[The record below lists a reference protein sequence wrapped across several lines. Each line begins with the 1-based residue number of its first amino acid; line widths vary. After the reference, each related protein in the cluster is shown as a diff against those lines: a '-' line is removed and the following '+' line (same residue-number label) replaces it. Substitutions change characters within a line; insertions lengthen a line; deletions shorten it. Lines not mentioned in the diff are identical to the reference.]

1 MSSEQPSLFDQLTP
15 SDSLRDDLEW
25 IDSLQED
32 TQEDDKPARQE
43 RKPCKRR
50 GRKNIPTGYDRRDD
64 AQTDEPTPPPPPA
77 KPEHEP
83 EQPML
88 IVPDMTQ
95 TDEPIPLA
103 GLEAPTTVIGPG
115 PESETAILPEE
126 VLEDVADPDAPSGD
140 SKAMTWV
147 KRGLIIAGAAIMLLI
162 ILALAGSHSTAVKE
176 KTAYERV
183 QASMSQL
190 AACNDKAKTTVGDAD
205 KAGVDDKDVD
215 TLRDLVASNGKLIRS
230 KRAGLSISESERLST
245 KADKAT
251 KRTRTLAG
259 KVDRLVKAKPLTDA
273 RRKCRDALDKA
284 VKASTDAKPSDD
296 ATRAAKT
303 TLDKLIGQAR
313 KLDAK
318 TTVDTWNDMA
328 SKLDKRAGT
337 SPRHWTRKPKPTRK
351 PDGRPKRRPKPN
363 SKPRNSNSRRCPRR
377 HPAAPPALPAQAPP
391 ACRKATAEEPRTTTM
406 AEHPTA
412 TPADGTCHRKPT
424 TTVCRATTQ
433 ASDKRERSTTMGKNK
448 HRQASTPESKKQ
460 AAVWCA
466 IAIIAITVM
475 VLVAN
480 PWKQQTSTTSTPQSS
495 QSAQTRSHKQN
506 KKKKTTKPSGTLQQ
520 QAQSMFIGG
529 AEQIADDVR
538 DLLNA
543 PENSNVDTLGNLLYR
558 HNRQDLAEATDL
570 YDAIGRGET

>member
-15 SDSLRDDLEW
+15 SDSLRDDLAW

-43 RKPCKRR
+43 RKPRKRR

-95 TDEPIPLA
+95 TDEPIPPA
-103 GLEAPTTVIGPG
+103 GLEAPTTVIGPE
-115 PESETAILPEE
+115 PESETTILPEE
-126 VLEDVADPDAPSGD
+126 ALEDVADPDSPSGD

-190 AACNDKAKTTVGDAD
+190 AACNGKAKNTVGNAD

-259 KVDRLVKAKPLTDA
+259 KVDRLVKDKPLTDA

-328 SKLDKRAGT
+328 SKLDKARGNLSQALDA
-337 SPRHWTRKPKPTRK
+337 KAKA
-351 PDGRPKRRPKPN
+351 DEEAKRQTE
-363 SKPRNSNSRRCPRR
+363 
-377 HPAAPPALPAQAPP
+377 AQA
-391 ACRKATAEEPRTTTM
+391 
-406 AEHPTA
+406 
-412 TPADGTCHRKPT
+412 
-424 TTVCRATTQ
+424 Q
-433 ASDKRERSTTMGKNK
+433 A
-448 HRQASTPESKKQ
+448 
-460 AAVWCA
+460 
-466 IAIIAITVM
+466 
-475 VLVAN
+475 
-480 PWKQQTSTTSTPQSS
+480 
-495 QSAQTRSHKQN
+495 
-506 KKKKTTKPSGTLQQ
+506 QQ
-520 QAQSMFIGG
+520 QAPQQQQQTMPAPTPQYRRSSGSSGSGSTSVPQGNGG
-529 AEQIADDVR
+529 GTTNNNNGGTSNGNSGGWYVP
-538 DLLNA
+538 
-543 PENSNVDTLGNLLYR
+543 PETNDNSLPNNDSSL
-558 HNRQDLAEATDL
+558 
-570 YDAIGRGET
+570 

>member
-15 SDSLRDDLEW
+15 SDSLRDDLAW

-43 RKPCKRR
+43 RKPRKRR
-50 GRKNIPTGYDRRDD
+50 GRKNIPTEHEPE
-64 AQTDEPTPPPPPA
+64 QPTPPPPPA

-83 EQPML
+83 ERPML

-115 PESETAILPEE
+115 PESETTILPEE
-126 VLEDVADPDAPSGD
+126 ALEDVADPDSPSGD

-190 AACNDKAKTTVGDAD
+190 AACNGKAKNTVGDAD

-215 TLRDLVASNGKLIRS
+215 SLCDLVASNGKLIRS

-284 VKASTDAKPSDD
+284 VKTSTDAKPSND
-296 ATRAAKT
+296 ATRAAKA

-328 SKLDKRAGT
+328 SKLDKARGNLSQALDA
-337 SPRHWTRKPKPTRK
+337 KAKA
-351 PDGRPKRRPKPN
+351 DEEAKRQ
-363 SKPRNSNSRRCPRR
+363 
-377 HPAAPPALPAQAPP
+377 AEAQA
-391 ACRKATAEEPRTTTM
+391 
-406 AEHPTA
+406 
-412 TPADGTCHRKPT
+412 
-424 TTVCRATTQ
+424 Q
-433 ASDKRERSTTMGKNK
+433 A
-448 HRQASTPESKKQ
+448 
-460 AAVWCA
+460 
-466 IAIIAITVM
+466 
-475 VLVAN
+475 
-480 PWKQQTSTTSTPQSS
+480 
-495 QSAQTRSHKQN
+495 
-506 KKKKTTKPSGTLQQ
+506 QQ
-520 QAQSMFIGG
+520 QAPQQQQQTMPAPTPQYRRSSGSSGSGSTSVPQGNGG
-529 AEQIADDVR
+529 GTTNNNNGGTSNGNSGGWYVP
-538 DLLNA
+538 
-543 PENSNVDTLGNLLYR
+543 PETNDNSLPSNDSSL
-558 HNRQDLAEATDL
+558 
-570 YDAIGRGET
+570 

>member
-15 SDSLRDDLEW
+15 SDSLRDDLAW

-43 RKPCKRR
+43 RKPRKRR
-50 GRKNIPTGYDRRDD
+50 GRKNIPTEHEPE
-64 AQTDEPTPPPPPA
+64 QPTPPPPPA
-77 KPEHEP
+77 KPGHEP

-103 GLEAPTTVIGPG
+103 GLEAPTTVIGPE
-115 PESETAILPEE
+115 PESETTILPEE
-126 VLEDVADPDAPSGD
+126 VLEDVADPDSPSGD

-147 KRGLIIAGAAIMLLI
+147 KRGLIIAGAAIVLLI

-190 AACNDKAKTTVGDAD
+190 AACNGKAKNTVGDAD

-259 KVDRLVKAKPLTDA
+259 KVDRLVKAKPLMDA

-296 ATRAAKT
+296 ATRAAKA

-328 SKLDKRAGT
+328 SKLDKARGNLSQALDA
-337 SPRHWTRKPKPTRK
+337 KAKA
-351 PDGRPKRRPKPN
+351 DEEAKRQ
-363 SKPRNSNSRRCPRR
+363 
-377 HPAAPPALPAQAPP
+377 AEAQA
-391 ACRKATAEEPRTTTM
+391 
-406 AEHPTA
+406 
-412 TPADGTCHRKPT
+412 
-424 TTVCRATTQ
+424 Q
-433 ASDKRERSTTMGKNK
+433 A
-448 HRQASTPESKKQ
+448 
-460 AAVWCA
+460 
-466 IAIIAITVM
+466 
-475 VLVAN
+475 
-480 PWKQQTSTTSTPQSS
+480 
-495 QSAQTRSHKQN
+495 
-506 KKKKTTKPSGTLQQ
+506 QQ
-520 QAQSMFIGG
+520 QAPQQQQQTMPAPTPQYRRSSGSGSTSVPQGNGG
-529 AEQIADDVR
+529 GTTNNNNGGTSNGNSGGWYVP
-538 DLLNA
+538 
-543 PENSNVDTLGNLLYR
+543 PETNDNSLPSNDSSL
-558 HNRQDLAEATDL
+558 
-570 YDAIGRGET
+570 

>member
-15 SDSLRDDLEW
+15 SDSLRDDLAW

-43 RKPCKRR
+43 RKPRKRR

-95 TDEPIPLA
+95 TDESIPPA
-103 GLEAPTTVIGPG
+103 GLEAPTTVIEP
-115 PESETAILPEE
+115 P
-126 VLEDVADPDAPSGD
+126 DPDAPSND

-147 KRGLIIAGAAIMLLI
+147 KRGLIIAGAAIVLLI

-190 AACNDKAKTTVGDAD
+190 AACNGKAKNTVGDAD

-284 VKASTDAKPSDD
+284 VKTSTDAKPSDD

-328 SKLDKRAGT
+328 SKLDKARGNLSQALDA
-337 SPRHWTRKPKPTRK
+337 KAKA
-351 PDGRPKRRPKPN
+351 DEEAKRQTE
-363 SKPRNSNSRRCPRR
+363 
-377 HPAAPPALPAQAPP
+377 AQA
-391 ACRKATAEEPRTTTM
+391 
-406 AEHPTA
+406 
-412 TPADGTCHRKPT
+412 
-424 TTVCRATTQ
+424 Q
-433 ASDKRERSTTMGKNK
+433 A
-448 HRQASTPESKKQ
+448 
-460 AAVWCA
+460 
-466 IAIIAITVM
+466 
-475 VLVAN
+475 
-480 PWKQQTSTTSTPQSS
+480 
-495 QSAQTRSHKQN
+495 
-506 KKKKTTKPSGTLQQ
+506 QQ
-520 QAQSMFIGG
+520 QAPQQQQQTMPAPTPQYRRSSGSSGSGSTSVPQGNGG
-529 AEQIADDVR
+529 GTTNNNNGGTSNGNSGGWYVP
-538 DLLNA
+538 
-543 PENSNVDTLGNLLYR
+543 PETNDNSLPNNDSSL
-558 HNRQDLAEATDL
+558 
-570 YDAIGRGET
+570 

>member
-43 RKPCKRR
+43 RKPRKRR
-50 GRKNIPTGYDRRDD
+50 GRKNIPT
-64 AQTDEPTPPPPPA
+64 
-77 KPEHEP
+77 EHEP

-103 GLEAPTTVIGPG
+103 GLEAPTTVIDPPD
-115 PESETAILPEE
+115 PETPDGSPAETTVTTIFPEE
-126 VLEDVADPDAPSGD
+126 VLEDVADPDSPSGD

-176 KTAYERV
+176 KNAYERV

-190 AACNDKAKTTVGDAD
+190 AACNGKAKTTVGDAD

-215 TLRDLVASNGKLIRS
+215 SLRDLVASNGKLIRS
-230 KRAGLSISESERLST
+230 ERAGLSISESERLST

-259 KVDRLVKAKPLTDA
+259 KVDRLVKAKPLMDA

-284 VKASTDAKPSDD
+284 VKTSTDAKPSDD
-296 ATRAAKT
+296 ATRAAKA

-328 SKLDKRAGT
+328 SKLDKARGNLSQALDA
-337 SPRHWTRKPKPTRK
+337 KAKA
-351 PDGRPKRRPKPN
+351 DEEARRQ
-363 SKPRNSNSRRCPRR
+363 
-377 HPAAPPALPAQAPP
+377 AEAQA
-391 ACRKATAEEPRTTTM
+391 
-406 AEHPTA
+406 
-412 TPADGTCHRKPT
+412 
-424 TTVCRATTQ
+424 Q
-433 ASDKRERSTTMGKNK
+433 A
-448 HRQASTPESKKQ
+448 
-460 AAVWCA
+460 
-466 IAIIAITVM
+466 
-475 VLVAN
+475 
-480 PWKQQTSTTSTPQSS
+480 
-495 QSAQTRSHKQN
+495 
-506 KKKKTTKPSGTLQQ
+506 QQ
-520 QAQSMFIGG
+520 QAPQQQQQTMPAPTPQYRRSSGSGSTSVPQGNGG
-529 AEQIADDVR
+529 GTTNNNNGGTSNGNSGGWYVP
-538 DLLNA
+538 
-543 PENSNVDTLGNLLYR
+543 PETNDNSLPNNDSSL
-558 HNRQDLAEATDL
+558 
-570 YDAIGRGET
+570 

>member
-15 SDSLRDDLEW
+15 SDSLRDDLAW

-43 RKPCKRR
+43 RKPRKRR

-95 TDEPIPLA
+95 TDEPIPPA
-103 GLEAPTTVIGPG
+103 GLEAPTTVIEPPDPETPDGSPAETTVIGPE
-115 PESETAILPEE
+115 PESETTILPEE
-126 VLEDVADPDAPSGD
+126 VLEDVADPDAPSND

-147 KRGLIIAGAAIMLLI
+147 KRGLIIAGAAIVLLI

-190 AACNDKAKTTVGDAD
+190 AACNGKAKNTVGDAD

-328 SKLDKRAGT
+328 SKLDKARGNLSQALDA
-337 SPRHWTRKPKPTRK
+337 KAKA
-351 PDGRPKRRPKPN
+351 DEEAKRQTE
-363 SKPRNSNSRRCPRR
+363 
-377 HPAAPPALPAQAPP
+377 AQA
-391 ACRKATAEEPRTTTM
+391 
-406 AEHPTA
+406 
-412 TPADGTCHRKPT
+412 
-424 TTVCRATTQ
+424 Q
-433 ASDKRERSTTMGKNK
+433 A
-448 HRQASTPESKKQ
+448 
-460 AAVWCA
+460 
-466 IAIIAITVM
+466 
-475 VLVAN
+475 
-480 PWKQQTSTTSTPQSS
+480 
-495 QSAQTRSHKQN
+495 
-506 KKKKTTKPSGTLQQ
+506 QQ
-520 QAQSMFIGG
+520 QAPQQQQQATHAPTPQYRRSSGSSGSGSTSVPQGNGG
-529 AEQIADDVR
+529 GTTNNNNGGTSNGNSGGWYVP
-538 DLLNA
+538 
-543 PENSNVDTLGNLLYR
+543 PETNDNSLPNNDSSL
-558 HNRQDLAEATDL
+558 
-570 YDAIGRGET
+570 

>member
-43 RKPCKRR
+43 RKPRKRR
-50 GRKNIPTGYDRRDD
+50 GRKNIPTEHESE
-64 AQTDEPTPPPPPA
+64 QPTPPPPPA

-103 GLEAPTTVIGPG
+103 GLEAPTTVIEPPDPETPDGSPAETTVIGPG
-115 PESETAILPEE
+115 PESETTILPEE
-126 VLEDVADPDAPSGD
+126 VLEDVADPDSPSGD

-190 AACNDKAKTTVGDAD
+190 AACNGKAKNTVGDAD

-296 ATRAAKT
+296 ATRAAKA

-328 SKLDKRAGT
+328 SRLDKARGNLSQALDA
-337 SPRHWTRKPKPTRK
+337 KAKA
-351 PDGRPKRRPKPN
+351 DEEAKRQ
-363 SKPRNSNSRRCPRR
+363 
-377 HPAAPPALPAQAPP
+377 AEAQA
-391 ACRKATAEEPRTTTM
+391 
-406 AEHPTA
+406 
-412 TPADGTCHRKPT
+412 
-424 TTVCRATTQ
+424 Q
-433 ASDKRERSTTMGKNK
+433 A
-448 HRQASTPESKKQ
+448 
-460 AAVWCA
+460 
-466 IAIIAITVM
+466 
-475 VLVAN
+475 
-480 PWKQQTSTTSTPQSS
+480 
-495 QSAQTRSHKQN
+495 
-506 KKKKTTKPSGTLQQ
+506 QQ
-520 QAQSMFIGG
+520 QAK
-529 AEQIADDVR
+529 
-538 DLLNA
+538 
-543 PENSNVDTLGNLLYR
+543 
-558 HNRQDLAEATDL
+558 RQAEAQAQAQQQASQQQQQTMPAPTPQ
-570 YDAIGRGET
+570 YRRSSGSSGSGSTSVPQGNGGGTTNNNNGGTSNGNSGGWYVPPETNDNSLPSNDSSL

>member
-32 TQEDDKPARQE
+32 MQEDDKPARQE
-43 RKPCKRR
+43 RKPRKRR
-50 GRKNIPTGYDRRDD
+50 GRKNIPTEHEPE
-64 AQTDEPTPPPPPA
+64 QPTPPPPPA

-115 PESETAILPEE
+115 PESETTILPEE
-126 VLEDVADPDAPSGD
+126 VLEDVADPDAPSND

-147 KRGLIIAGAAIMLLI
+147 KRGLIIAGAAIVLLI

-176 KTAYERV
+176 KNAYERV

-190 AACNDKAKTTVGDAD
+190 AACNGKAKTTVGNAD

-215 TLRDLVASNGKLIRS
+215 SLRDLVASNGKLIRS

-259 KVDRLVKAKPLTDA
+259 KVDRLVKAKPLMDA

-284 VKASTDAKPSDD
+284 VKTSTDAKPSDD
-296 ATRAAKT
+296 ATRAAKA

-313 KLDAK
+313 KLDVK

-328 SKLDKRAGT
+328 SKLDKARGNLSQALDA
-337 SPRHWTRKPKPTRK
+337 KAKA
-351 PDGRPKRRPKPN
+351 DEEAKRQTE
-363 SKPRNSNSRRCPRR
+363 
-377 HPAAPPALPAQAPP
+377 AQA
-391 ACRKATAEEPRTTTM
+391 
-406 AEHPTA
+406 
-412 TPADGTCHRKPT
+412 
-424 TTVCRATTQ
+424 Q
-433 ASDKRERSTTMGKNK
+433 A
-448 HRQASTPESKKQ
+448 
-460 AAVWCA
+460 
-466 IAIIAITVM
+466 
-475 VLVAN
+475 
-480 PWKQQTSTTSTPQSS
+480 
-495 QSAQTRSHKQN
+495 
-506 KKKKTTKPSGTLQQ
+506 QQ
-520 QAQSMFIGG
+520 QAPQQQQQTMPAPTPQYRRSSGSGSTSVPQGNGG
-529 AEQIADDVR
+529 GTTNNNNGGTSNGNSGGWYVP
-538 DLLNA
+538 
-543 PENSNVDTLGNLLYR
+543 PETNDNSLPSNDSSL
-558 HNRQDLAEATDL
+558 
-570 YDAIGRGET
+570 

>member
-43 RKPCKRR
+43 RKPRKRR
-50 GRKNIPTGYDRRDD
+50 GRKNIPT
-64 AQTDEPTPPPPPA
+64 
-77 KPEHEP
+77 EHEP

-103 GLEAPTTVIGPG
+103 GLEAPTTVIDPPDPETPDGSPAETTVIGPG
-115 PESETAILPEE
+115 PESETTILPEE
-126 VLEDVADPDAPSGD
+126 VLEDVADPDSPSGD

-176 KTAYERV
+176 KNAYERV

-190 AACNDKAKTTVGDAD
+190 AACNGKAKTTVGDAD

-215 TLRDLVASNGKLIRS
+215 SLRDLVASNGKLIRS
-230 KRAGLSISESERLST
+230 ERAGLSISESERLST

-284 VKASTDAKPSDD
+284 VKTSTDAKPSDD

-328 SKLDKRAGT
+328 SKLDKARGNLSQALDA
-337 SPRHWTRKPKPTRK
+337 KAKA
-351 PDGRPKRRPKPN
+351 DEEARRQ
-363 SKPRNSNSRRCPRR
+363 
-377 HPAAPPALPAQAPP
+377 AEAQA
-391 ACRKATAEEPRTTTM
+391 
-406 AEHPTA
+406 
-412 TPADGTCHRKPT
+412 
-424 TTVCRATTQ
+424 Q
-433 ASDKRERSTTMGKNK
+433 A
-448 HRQASTPESKKQ
+448 
-460 AAVWCA
+460 
-466 IAIIAITVM
+466 
-475 VLVAN
+475 
-480 PWKQQTSTTSTPQSS
+480 
-495 QSAQTRSHKQN
+495 
-506 KKKKTTKPSGTLQQ
+506 QQ
-520 QAQSMFIGG
+520 QAPQQQTMPAPTPQYRRSSGSGSTSVPQGNGG
-529 AEQIADDVR
+529 GTTNNNNGGTSNGNSGGWYVP
-538 DLLNA
+538 
-543 PENSNVDTLGNLLYR
+543 PETNDNSLPSNDSSL
-558 HNRQDLAEATDL
+558 
-570 YDAIGRGET
+570 

>member
-43 RKPCKRR
+43 RKPRKRR
-50 GRKNIPTGYDRRDD
+50 GRKNIPTGHD
-64 AQTDEPTPPPPPA
+64 QLEQPTPPPPPA

-83 EQPML
+83 ERPML

-95 TDEPIPLA
+95 TDEPIPPA
-103 GLEAPTTVIGPG
+103 GLEAPTTVIGTE
-115 PESETAILPEE
+115 PESETTILPEE
-126 VLEDVADPDAPSGD
+126 VLEDVADPDSPSGD

-147 KRGLIIAGAAIMLLI
+147 KRGLIIAGAAIVLLI

-176 KTAYERV
+176 KTAYERA

-190 AACNDKAKTTVGDAD
+190 AACNGKAKNTVGDAD

-259 KVDRLVKAKPLTDA
+259 KVDRLVKAKPLMDA

-296 ATRAAKT
+296 ATRAAKA

-328 SKLDKRAGT
+328 SKLDKARGNLSQALDA
-337 SPRHWTRKPKPTRK
+337 KAKA
-351 PDGRPKRRPKPN
+351 DEEARRQ
-363 SKPRNSNSRRCPRR
+363 
-377 HPAAPPALPAQAPP
+377 AEAQA
-391 ACRKATAEEPRTTTM
+391 
-406 AEHPTA
+406 
-412 TPADGTCHRKPT
+412 
-424 TTVCRATTQ
+424 Q
-433 ASDKRERSTTMGKNK
+433 A
-448 HRQASTPESKKQ
+448 
-460 AAVWCA
+460 
-466 IAIIAITVM
+466 
-475 VLVAN
+475 
-480 PWKQQTSTTSTPQSS
+480 
-495 QSAQTRSHKQN
+495 
-506 KKKKTTKPSGTLQQ
+506 QQ
-520 QAQSMFIGG
+520 QAPQQQQQTMPAPTPQYRRSSGSGSTSVPQGNGG
-529 AEQIADDVR
+529 GTTNNNNGGTSNGNSGGWYVP
-538 DLLNA
+538 
-543 PENSNVDTLGNLLYR
+543 PETNDNSLPSNDSSL
-558 HNRQDLAEATDL
+558 
-570 YDAIGRGET
+570 

>member
-15 SDSLRDDLEW
+15 SDSLRDDLAW

-43 RKPCKRR
+43 RKPRKRR

-88 IVPDMTQ
+88 IVPDMPQ

-103 GLEAPTTVIGPG
+103 GLEAPTTVIGPE
-115 PESETAILPEE
+115 PESETTILPEE
-126 VLEDVADPDAPSGD
+126 VLEDVADPDAPSND

-147 KRGLIIAGAAIMLLI
+147 KRGLIIAGAAIVLLI

-176 KTAYERV
+176 KNAYERV

-190 AACNDKAKTTVGDAD
+190 AACNGKAKTTVGDAD

-215 TLRDLVASNGKLIRS
+215 SLRDLVASNGKLIRS

-259 KVDRLVKAKPLTDA
+259 KVDRLVKAKPLMDA

-284 VKASTDAKPSDD
+284 VKTSPDAKPSDD
-296 ATRAAKT
+296 ATRAAKA

-328 SKLDKRAGT
+328 SKLDKARGNLSQALDA
-337 SPRHWTRKPKPTRK
+337 KAKA
-351 PDGRPKRRPKPN
+351 DEEAKRQ
-363 SKPRNSNSRRCPRR
+363 
-377 HPAAPPALPAQAPP
+377 AEAQA
-391 ACRKATAEEPRTTTM
+391 
-406 AEHPTA
+406 
-412 TPADGTCHRKPT
+412 
-424 TTVCRATTQ
+424 Q
-433 ASDKRERSTTMGKNK
+433 A
-448 HRQASTPESKKQ
+448 
-460 AAVWCA
+460 
-466 IAIIAITVM
+466 
-475 VLVAN
+475 
-480 PWKQQTSTTSTPQSS
+480 
-495 QSAQTRSHKQN
+495 
-506 KKKKTTKPSGTLQQ
+506 QQ
-520 QAQSMFIGG
+520 QAPQQQQQTTHAPTPQYRRSSGSSGSGSTSVPQGNGG
-529 AEQIADDVR
+529 GTTNNNNGGTSNGNSGGWYVP
-538 DLLNA
+538 
-543 PENSNVDTLGNLLYR
+543 PETNDNSLPSNDSSL
-558 HNRQDLAEATDL
+558 
-570 YDAIGRGET
+570 

>member
-15 SDSLRDDLEW
+15 SDSLRDDLAW

-43 RKPCKRR
+43 RKPRKRR

-77 KPEHEP
+77 KPGHEP

-95 TDEPIPLA
+95 TDESIPPA
-103 GLEAPTTVIGPG
+103 GLEAPTTVIEPPDPETPDGSPAETTVIGPG
-115 PESETAILPEE
+115 PESETTILPEE
-126 VLEDVADPDAPSGD
+126 ALEDVADPDSPSGD

-147 KRGLIIAGAAIMLLI
+147 KRGLIIAGAAIVLLI

-190 AACNDKAKTTVGDAD
+190 AACNGKAKNTVGNAD

-230 KRAGLSISESERLST
+230 KRAGLSISKSERLST

-284 VKASTDAKPSDD
+284 VKTSTDAKPSDD
-296 ATRAAKT
+296 ATRAAKA

-328 SKLDKRAGT
+328 SKLDKARGNLSQALD
-337 SPRHWTRKPKPTRK
+337 KAKA
-351 PDGRPKRRPKPN
+351 DEEAKRQ
-363 SKPRNSNSRRCPRR
+363 
-377 HPAAPPALPAQAPP
+377 AEAQA
-391 ACRKATAEEPRTTTM
+391 
-406 AEHPTA
+406 
-412 TPADGTCHRKPT
+412 
-424 TTVCRATTQ
+424 Q
-433 ASDKRERSTTMGKNK
+433 A
-448 HRQASTPESKKQ
+448 
-460 AAVWCA
+460 
-466 IAIIAITVM
+466 
-475 VLVAN
+475 
-480 PWKQQTSTTSTPQSS
+480 
-495 QSAQTRSHKQN
+495 
-506 KKKKTTKPSGTLQQ
+506 QQ
-520 QAQSMFIGG
+520 QAPQQQQQTMPAPTPQYRRSSGSGSTSVPQGNGG
-529 AEQIADDVR
+529 GTTNNNNGGTSNGNSGGWYVP
-538 DLLNA
+538 
-543 PENSNVDTLGNLLYR
+543 PETNDNSLPSNDSSL
-558 HNRQDLAEATDL
+558 
-570 YDAIGRGET
+570 

>member
-15 SDSLRDDLEW
+15 SDSLRDDLAW

-32 TQEDDKPARQE
+32 TQEDDKPVRQE
-43 RKPCKRR
+43 RKPRKRR
-50 GRKNIPTGYDRRDD
+50 GRKNIPTEHEPE
-64 AQTDEPTPPPPPA
+64 QPTPPPPPA

-95 TDEPIPLA
+95 TDESIPLA
-103 GLEAPTTVIGPG
+103 GLEAPTTVIEPG
-115 PESETAILPEE
+115 PESETTILPEE
-126 VLEDVADPDAPSGD
+126 VLEDVAEPDSPSGD

-147 KRGLIIAGAAIMLLI
+147 KRGLIIAGAAIVLLI

-190 AACNDKAKTTVGDAD
+190 AACNGKAKNTVGNAD

-215 TLRDLVASNGKLIRS
+215 SLRDLVASNGKLIRS

-273 RRKCRDALDKA
+273 LDKA

-296 ATRAAKT
+296 ATRAAKA

-328 SKLDKRAGT
+328 SKLDKARGNLSQALDA
-337 SPRHWTRKPKPTRK
+337 KAKA
-351 PDGRPKRRPKPN
+351 DEEAKRQTE
-363 SKPRNSNSRRCPRR
+363 
-377 HPAAPPALPAQAPP
+377 AQA
-391 ACRKATAEEPRTTTM
+391 
-406 AEHPTA
+406 
-412 TPADGTCHRKPT
+412 
-424 TTVCRATTQ
+424 Q
-433 ASDKRERSTTMGKNK
+433 A
-448 HRQASTPESKKQ
+448 
-460 AAVWCA
+460 
-466 IAIIAITVM
+466 
-475 VLVAN
+475 
-480 PWKQQTSTTSTPQSS
+480 
-495 QSAQTRSHKQN
+495 
-506 KKKKTTKPSGTLQQ
+506 QQ
-520 QAQSMFIGG
+520 QAPQQQQQTMPAPTPQYRRSSGSSGSGSTSVPQGNGG
-529 AEQIADDVR
+529 GTTNNNNGGTSNGNSGGWYVP
-538 DLLNA
+538 
-543 PENSNVDTLGNLLYR
+543 PETNDNSLPSNDSSL
-558 HNRQDLAEATDL
+558 
-570 YDAIGRGET
+570 

>member
-43 RKPCKRR
+43 RKPRKRR
-50 GRKNIPTGYDRRDD
+50 GRKNIPTGHD
-64 AQTDEPTPPPPPA
+64 QLEQPTPPPPPA

-83 EQPML
+83 ERPML

-103 GLEAPTTVIGPG
+103 GLEAPTTVIDPPDPETPDGSPAETTVIGPG
-115 PESETAILPEE
+115 PESETTILPEE

-147 KRGLIIAGAAIMLLI
+147 KRGLIIAGAAIVLLI

-176 KTAYERV
+176 KNAYERV

-190 AACNDKAKTTVGDAD
+190 AACNGKAKTTVGDAD

-215 TLRDLVASNGKLIRS
+215 SLRDLVASNGKLIRS

-259 KVDRLVKAKPLTDA
+259 KVDRLVKAKPLMDA

-284 VKASTDAKPSDD
+284 VKTSTDAKPSDD
-296 ATRAAKT
+296 ATRAAKA

-328 SKLDKRAGT
+328 SKLDKARGNLSQALDA
-337 SPRHWTRKPKPTRK
+337 KAKA
-351 PDGRPKRRPKPN
+351 DEEAKRQTE
-363 SKPRNSNSRRCPRR
+363 
-377 HPAAPPALPAQAPP
+377 AQA
-391 ACRKATAEEPRTTTM
+391 
-406 AEHPTA
+406 
-412 TPADGTCHRKPT
+412 
-424 TTVCRATTQ
+424 Q
-433 ASDKRERSTTMGKNK
+433 A
-448 HRQASTPESKKQ
+448 
-460 AAVWCA
+460 
-466 IAIIAITVM
+466 
-475 VLVAN
+475 
-480 PWKQQTSTTSTPQSS
+480 
-495 QSAQTRSHKQN
+495 
-506 KKKKTTKPSGTLQQ
+506 QQ
-520 QAQSMFIGG
+520 QAPQQQQQTMPAPTPQYRRSSGSSGSGSTSVPQGNGG
-529 AEQIADDVR
+529 GTTNNNNGGTSNGNSGGWYVP
-538 DLLNA
+538 
-543 PENSNVDTLGNLLYR
+543 PETNDNSLPNNDSSL
-558 HNRQDLAEATDL
+558 
-570 YDAIGRGET
+570 

>member
-43 RKPCKRR
+43 RKPRKRR

-95 TDEPIPLA
+95 TDEPIPPA
-103 GLEAPTTVIGPG
+103 GPEAPTTVIEPPDPETPDGSPAETTVIGPG

-190 AACNDKAKTTVGDAD
+190 AACNGKAKTTVGNAD

-284 VKASTDAKPSDD
+284 VKASTDAKPS
-296 ATRAAKT
+296 
-303 TLDKLIGQAR
+303 
-313 KLDAK
+313 
-318 TTVDTWNDMA
+318 VDTWNDMA
-328 SKLDKRAGT
+328 SKLDKARGNLSQALDA
-337 SPRHWTRKPKPTRK
+337 KAKA
-351 PDGRPKRRPKPN
+351 DEEAKRQ
-363 SKPRNSNSRRCPRR
+363 
-377 HPAAPPALPAQAPP
+377 AEAQA
-391 ACRKATAEEPRTTTM
+391 
-406 AEHPTA
+406 
-412 TPADGTCHRKPT
+412 
-424 TTVCRATTQ
+424 Q
-433 ASDKRERSTTMGKNK
+433 A
-448 HRQASTPESKKQ
+448 
-460 AAVWCA
+460 
-466 IAIIAITVM
+466 
-475 VLVAN
+475 
-480 PWKQQTSTTSTPQSS
+480 
-495 QSAQTRSHKQN
+495 
-506 KKKKTTKPSGTLQQ
+506 QQ
-520 QAQSMFIGG
+520 QAPQQQQQTMPAPTPQYRRSSGSGSTSVPQGNGG
-529 AEQIADDVR
+529 GTTNNNNGGTSNGNSGGWYVP
-538 DLLNA
+538 
-543 PENSNVDTLGNLLYR
+543 PETNDNSLPNNDSSL
-558 HNRQDLAEATDL
+558 
-570 YDAIGRGET
+570 

>member
-43 RKPCKRR
+43 RKPRKRR
-50 GRKNIPTGYDRRDD
+50 GRKNIPT
-64 AQTDEPTPPPPPA
+64 
-77 KPEHEP
+77 EHEP

-103 GLEAPTTVIGPG
+103 GLEAPTTVIDPPDPETPDGSPAETTVIGPG
-115 PESETAILPEE
+115 PESETTILPEE
-126 VLEDVADPDAPSGD
+126 VLEDVADPDSPSGD

-176 KTAYERV
+176 KNAYERV

-190 AACNDKAKTTVGDAD
+190 AACNGKAKTTVGDAD

-215 TLRDLVASNGKLIRS
+215 SLRDLVASNGKLIRS
-230 KRAGLSISESERLST
+230 ERAGLSISESERLST

-259 KVDRLVKAKPLTDA
+259 KVDRLVKAKPLMDA

-284 VKASTDAKPSDD
+284 VKTSTDAKPSDD
-296 ATRAAKT
+296 ATRAAKA

-328 SKLDKRAGT
+328 SKLDKARGNLSQALDA
-337 SPRHWTRKPKPTRK
+337 KAKA
-351 PDGRPKRRPKPN
+351 DEEARRQ
-363 SKPRNSNSRRCPRR
+363 
-377 HPAAPPALPAQAPP
+377 AEAQA
-391 ACRKATAEEPRTTTM
+391 
-406 AEHPTA
+406 
-412 TPADGTCHRKPT
+412 
-424 TTVCRATTQ
+424 Q
-433 ASDKRERSTTMGKNK
+433 A
-448 HRQASTPESKKQ
+448 
-460 AAVWCA
+460 
-466 IAIIAITVM
+466 
-475 VLVAN
+475 
-480 PWKQQTSTTSTPQSS
+480 
-495 QSAQTRSHKQN
+495 
-506 KKKKTTKPSGTLQQ
+506 QQ
-520 QAQSMFIGG
+520 QAPQQQTMPAPTPQYRRSSGSGSTSVPQGNGG
-529 AEQIADDVR
+529 GTTNNNNGGTSNGNSGGWYVP
-538 DLLNA
+538 
-543 PENSNVDTLGNLLYR
+543 PETNDNSLPSNDSSL
-558 HNRQDLAEATDL
+558 
-570 YDAIGRGET
+570 

>member
-15 SDSLRDDLEW
+15 SDSLRDDLAW

-43 RKPCKRR
+43 RKPRKRR
-50 GRKNIPTGYDRRDD
+50 GRKNIPTEHEPE
-64 AQTDEPTPPPPPA
+64 QPTPPPPPA

-95 TDEPIPLA
+95 TDEPIPPA
-103 GLEAPTTVIGPG
+103 GLEAPTTVIEPPDPETPDGSPAETTVIGPE
-115 PESETAILPEE
+115 PESETTILPEE
-126 VLEDVADPDAPSGD
+126 ALEDVADPDAPSND

-147 KRGLIIAGAAIMLLI
+147 KRGLIIAGAAIVLLI

-190 AACNDKAKTTVGDAD
+190 TACNGKAKNTVGDAD

-259 KVDRLVKAKPLTDA
+259 KVDRLVKAKPLMDA

-284 VKASTDAKPSDD
+284 VKTSTDAKPSDD
-296 ATRAAKT
+296 ATRAAKA

-328 SKLDKRAGT
+328 SKLDKARGNLSQALDA
-337 SPRHWTRKPKPTRK
+337 KAKA
-351 PDGRPKRRPKPN
+351 DEEAKRQTE
-363 SKPRNSNSRRCPRR
+363 
-377 HPAAPPALPAQAPP
+377 AQA
-391 ACRKATAEEPRTTTM
+391 
-406 AEHPTA
+406 
-412 TPADGTCHRKPT
+412 
-424 TTVCRATTQ
+424 Q
-433 ASDKRERSTTMGKNK
+433 A
-448 HRQASTPESKKQ
+448 
-460 AAVWCA
+460 
-466 IAIIAITVM
+466 
-475 VLVAN
+475 
-480 PWKQQTSTTSTPQSS
+480 
-495 QSAQTRSHKQN
+495 
-506 KKKKTTKPSGTLQQ
+506 QQ
-520 QAQSMFIGG
+520 QAPQQQQQTMPAPTPQYRRSSGSSGSGSTSVPQGNGG
-529 AEQIADDVR
+529 GTTNNNNGGTSNGNSGGWYVP
-538 DLLNA
+538 
-543 PENSNVDTLGNLLYR
+543 PETNDNSLPNNDSSL
-558 HNRQDLAEATDL
+558 
-570 YDAIGRGET
+570 

>member
-43 RKPCKRR
+43 RKPRKRR
-50 GRKNIPTGYDRRDD
+50 GRKNIPT
-64 AQTDEPTPPPPPA
+64 
-77 KPEHEP
+77 EHEP

-103 GLEAPTTVIGPG
+103 GLEAPTTVIDPPDPETPDGSPAETTVIGPG
-115 PESETAILPEE
+115 PESETTILPEE
-126 VLEDVADPDAPSGD
+126 VLEDVADPDSPSGD

-176 KTAYERV
+176 KNAYERV

-190 AACNDKAKTTVGDAD
+190 AACNGKAKTTVGDAD

-215 TLRDLVASNGKLIRS
+215 SLRDLVASNGKLIRS
-230 KRAGLSISESERLST
+230 ERAGLSISESERLST

-259 KVDRLVKAKPLTDA
+259 KVDRLVKAKPLMDA

-284 VKASTDAKPSDD
+284 VKTSTDAKPSDD
-296 ATRAAKT
+296 ATRAAKA

-328 SKLDKRAGT
+328 SKLDKAREDLTNALDV
-337 SPRHWTRKPKPTRK
+337 KAKA
-351 PDGRPKRRPKPN
+351 DEEAKR
-363 SKPRNSNSRRCPRR
+363 
-377 HPAAPPALPAQAPP
+377 Q
-391 ACRKATAEEPRTTTM
+391 AEE
-406 AEHPTA
+406 
-412 TPADGTCHRKPT
+412 
-424 TTVCRATTQ
+424 Q
-433 ASDKRERSTTMGKNK
+433 A
-448 HRQASTPESKKQ
+448 RQQ
-460 AAVWCA
+460 A
-466 IAIIAITVM
+466 
-475 VLVAN
+475 
-480 PWKQQTSTTSTPQSS
+480 QQQ
-495 QSAQTRSHKQN
+495 
-506 KKKKTTKPSGTLQQ
+506 QQ
-520 QAQSMFIGG
+520 QASPTPQPTPQYHRQSGG
-529 AEQIADDVR
+529 STSIPRGDNGGTSNNNGGGSSGGNSGGWYVPPETNDD
-538 DLLNA
+538 
-543 PENSNVDTLGNLLYR
+543 NLPNNDSSL
-558 HNRQDLAEATDL
+558 
-570 YDAIGRGET
+570 

>member
-15 SDSLRDDLEW
+15 SDSLRDDLAW

-43 RKPCKRR
+43 RKPRKRR
-50 GRKNIPTGYDRRDD
+50 GRKNIPT
-64 AQTDEPTPPPPPA
+64 
-77 KPEHEP
+77 EHEP

-103 GLEAPTTVIGPG
+103 GLEAPTTVIEPPDPETPDGSPAETTVIGPG
-115 PESETAILPEE
+115 PESETTILPEE
-126 VLEDVADPDAPSGD
+126 VLEDVADPDAPSND

-147 KRGLIIAGAAIMLLI
+147 KRGLIIAGAAIVLLI

-176 KTAYERV
+176 KNAYERV

-190 AACNDKAKTTVGDAD
+190 AECNGKAKNTVGDAD

-259 KVDRLVKAKPLTDA
+259 KVDRLVKAKPLMDA

-296 ATRAAKT
+296 ATRAAKA

-328 SKLDKRAGT
+328 SKLDKARGNLSQALDAKAKADEEAKRQAEAQAQAQQQVPQQQQQQQTMPAPTPQYRRSSGSGSTSVPQGNGGGTTNNNNGGT
-337 SPRHWTRKPKPTRK
+337 SNGNSGGWYVPPETN
-351 PDGRPKRRPKPN
+351 DNSLPN
-363 SKPRNSNSRRCPRR
+363 N
-377 HPAAPPALPAQAPP
+377 
-391 ACRKATAEEPRTTTM
+391 
-406 AEHPTA
+406 
-412 TPADGTCHRKPT
+412 D
-424 TTVCRATTQ
+424 
-433 ASDKRERSTTMGKNK
+433 
-448 HRQASTPESKKQ
+448 
-460 AAVWCA
+460 
-466 IAIIAITVM
+466 
-475 VLVAN
+475 
-480 PWKQQTSTTSTPQSS
+480 SS
-495 QSAQTRSHKQN
+495 
-506 KKKKTTKPSGTLQQ
+506 L
-520 QAQSMFIGG
+520 
-529 AEQIADDVR
+529 
-538 DLLNA
+538 
-543 PENSNVDTLGNLLYR
+543 
-558 HNRQDLAEATDL
+558 
-570 YDAIGRGET
+570 

>member
-15 SDSLRDDLEW
+15 SDSLRDDLAW

-43 RKPCKRR
+43 RKPRKRR
-50 GRKNIPTGYDRRDD
+50 GRKNIPTEHEPE
-64 AQTDEPTPPPPPA
+64 QPTPSPPPA

-95 TDEPIPLA
+95 TDEPIPPA
-103 GLEAPTTVIGPG
+103 GPEAPTTVIGPE
-115 PESETAILPEE
+115 PESETTILPEE
-126 VLEDVADPDAPSGD
+126 ALDDVADPDAPSND

-176 KTAYERV
+176 KNAYERV

-190 AACNDKAKTTVGDAD
+190 AACNGKAKTTVGNAD

-215 TLRDLVASNGKLIRS
+215 SLRDLVASNGKLIRS
-230 KRAGLSISESERLST
+230 ERAGLSISESERLST

-328 SKLDKRAGT
+328 SKLDKARGNLSQALDA
-337 SPRHWTRKPKPTRK
+337 KAKA
-351 PDGRPKRRPKPN
+351 DEEAKRQTE
-363 SKPRNSNSRRCPRR
+363 
-377 HPAAPPALPAQAPP
+377 AQA
-391 ACRKATAEEPRTTTM
+391 
-406 AEHPTA
+406 
-412 TPADGTCHRKPT
+412 
-424 TTVCRATTQ
+424 Q
-433 ASDKRERSTTMGKNK
+433 A
-448 HRQASTPESKKQ
+448 
-460 AAVWCA
+460 
-466 IAIIAITVM
+466 
-475 VLVAN
+475 
-480 PWKQQTSTTSTPQSS
+480 
-495 QSAQTRSHKQN
+495 
-506 KKKKTTKPSGTLQQ
+506 QQ
-520 QAQSMFIGG
+520 QAPQQQQQTMPAPTPQYRRSSGSSGSGSTSVPQGNGG
-529 AEQIADDVR
+529 GTTNNNNGGTSNGNSGGWYVP
-538 DLLNA
+538 
-543 PENSNVDTLGNLLYR
+543 PETNDNSLPSNDSSL
-558 HNRQDLAEATDL
+558 
-570 YDAIGRGET
+570 

>member
-15 SDSLRDDLEW
+15 SDSLRDDLAW

-43 RKPCKRR
+43 RKPRKRR
-50 GRKNIPTGYDRRDD
+50 GRKNIPT
-64 AQTDEPTPPPPPA
+64 
-77 KPEHEP
+77 EHEP
-83 EQPML
+83 EQPT
-88 IVPDMTQ
+88 P
-95 TDEPIPLA
+95 PPPA
-103 GLEAPTTVIGPG
+103 GLEAPTTVIDPPDPETPDGSPAETTVIG
-115 PESETAILPEE
+115 TEPESETTIPEE
-126 VLEDVADPDAPSGD
+126 VLEDVADPDSPSGD

-147 KRGLIIAGAAIMLLI
+147 KRGLIIAGAAIVLLI

-176 KTAYERV
+176 KNAYERV

-190 AACNDKAKTTVGDAD
+190 AACNGKAKTTVGDAD

-259 KVDRLVKAKPLTDA
+259 KVDRLVKAKPLMDA

-328 SKLDKRAGT
+328 SKLDKARGNLSQALDA
-337 SPRHWTRKPKPTRK
+337 KAKANEEA
-351 PDGRPKRRPKPN
+351 KRQTE
-363 SKPRNSNSRRCPRR
+363 
-377 HPAAPPALPAQAPP
+377 AQA
-391 ACRKATAEEPRTTTM
+391 
-406 AEHPTA
+406 
-412 TPADGTCHRKPT
+412 
-424 TTVCRATTQ
+424 Q
-433 ASDKRERSTTMGKNK
+433 A
-448 HRQASTPESKKQ
+448 
-460 AAVWCA
+460 
-466 IAIIAITVM
+466 
-475 VLVAN
+475 
-480 PWKQQTSTTSTPQSS
+480 
-495 QSAQTRSHKQN
+495 
-506 KKKKTTKPSGTLQQ
+506 QQ
-520 QAQSMFIGG
+520 QAPQQQQQTMPAPTPQYRRSSGSSGSGSTSVPQGNGG
-529 AEQIADDVR
+529 GTTNNNNGGTSNGNSGGWYVP
-538 DLLNA
+538 
-543 PENSNVDTLGNLLYR
+543 PETNDNSLPSNDSSL
-558 HNRQDLAEATDL
+558 
-570 YDAIGRGET
+570 

>member
-43 RKPCKRR
+43 RKPRKRR
-50 GRKNIPTGYDRRDD
+50 GRKNIPTGHD
-64 AQTDEPTPPPPPA
+64 QLEQPTPPPPPA

-83 EQPML
+83 ERPML

-95 TDEPIPLA
+95 TDEPIPPA
-103 GLEAPTTVIGPG
+103 GLEAPTTVIEPPDPETPDGSPAETTVIG
-115 PESETAILPEE
+115 TEPESETTILPEE
-126 VLEDVADPDAPSGD
+126 VLEDVADPDSPSGD

-147 KRGLIIAGAAIMLLI
+147 KRGLIIAGAAIVLLI

-190 AACNDKAKTTVGDAD
+190 AACNGKAKNTVGDAD

-259 KVDRLVKAKPLTDA
+259 KVDRLVKAKPLMDA

-296 ATRAAKT
+296 ATRAAKA

-328 SKLDKRAGT
+328 SKLDKAR
-337 SPRHWTRKPKPTRK
+337 
-351 PDGRPKRRPKPN
+351 
-363 SKPRNSNSRRCPRR
+363 
-377 HPAAPPALPAQAPP
+377 
-391 ACRKATAEEPRTTTM
+391 
-406 AEHPTA
+406 
-412 TPADGTCHRKPT
+412 
-424 TTVCRATTQ
+424 
-433 ASDKRERSTTMGKNK
+433 
-448 HRQASTPESKKQ
+448 
-460 AAVWCA
+460 
-466 IAIIAITVM
+466 
-475 VLVAN
+475 
-480 PWKQQTSTTSTPQSS
+480 
-495 QSAQTRSHKQN
+495 
-506 KKKKTTKPSGTLQQ
+506 
-520 QAQSMFIGG
+520 
-529 AEQIADDVR
+529 
-538 DLLNA
+538 
-543 PENSNVDTLGNLLYR
+543 GNLS
-558 HNRQDLAEATDL
+558 
-570 YDAIGRGET
+570 

>member
-43 RKPCKRR
+43 RKPRKRR
-50 GRKNIPTGYDRRDD
+50 GRKNIPTGHD
-64 AQTDEPTPPPPPA
+64 QLEQPTPPPPPA

-83 EQPML
+83 ERPML

-95 TDEPIPLA
+95 TDEPIPPA
-103 GLEAPTTVIGPG
+103 GLEAPTTVIEPPDPETPDGSPAETTVIG
-115 PESETAILPEE
+115 TEPESETTILPEE
-126 VLEDVADPDAPSGD
+126 VLEDVADPDSPSGD

-147 KRGLIIAGAAIMLLI
+147 KRGLIIAGAAIVLLI

-190 AACNDKAKTTVGDAD
+190 AACNGKAKNTVGNAD

-259 KVDRLVKAKPLTDA
+259 KVDRLVKAKPLMDA

-296 ATRAAKT
+296 ATRAAKA
-303 TLDKLIGQAR
+303 TLDKLAAQAR
-313 KLDAK
+313 GLGSK
-318 TTVDTWNDMA
+318 TTVGQWNDMA
-328 SKLDKRAGT
+328 AKLDKAREDLTNALDA
-337 SPRHWTRKPKPTRK
+337 KAKADK
-351 PDGRPKRRPKPN
+351 EAKR
-363 SKPRNSNSRRCPRR
+363 
-377 HPAAPPALPAQAPP
+377 Q
-391 ACRKATAEEPRTTTM
+391 AEE
-406 AEHPTA
+406 
-412 TPADGTCHRKPT
+412 
-424 TTVCRATTQ
+424 Q
-433 ASDKRERSTTMGKNK
+433 A
-448 HRQASTPESKKQ
+448 RQQ
-460 AAVWCA
+460 A
-466 IAIIAITVM
+466 
-475 VLVAN
+475 
-480 PWKQQTSTTSTPQSS
+480 QQQ
-495 QSAQTRSHKQN
+495 
-506 KKKKTTKPSGTLQQ
+506 QQ
-520 QAQSMFIGG
+520 QASPTPQPTPQYHRQSGG
-529 AEQIADDVR
+529 STSIPRGNNGGGTTNNNNGGTSNGNSGGWYVP
-538 DLLNA
+538 
-543 PENSNVDTLGNLLYR
+543 PETNDNSLPSNDSSL
-558 HNRQDLAEATDL
+558 
-570 YDAIGRGET
+570 